1 MDKGATLEFGEILV
15 KALDVKYYRENNLEI
30 RSISVIQVKLLFLF
44 I

>member
-15 KALDVKYYRENNLEI
+15 EALDVKYYRENNLEI

>member
-15 KALDVKYYRENNLEI
+15 KVLDVKYCRETDLEI
-30 RSISVIQVKLLFLF
+30 RSISVKEVKLLFIF